1 MGGERR
7 VVRVGTRKSPLALWQ
22 TRWVIARLQEAW
34 PGLHFEEVPM
44 VTQGDLVLDRPLD
57 QAGGR
62 GLFVAEMEEA
72 LLAGRI
78 DLAVHSMKDL
88 PIELAPGLVLG
99 PVPPRAG
106 PRDLFVSRPGWES
119 PAPLPPSARGG
130 PRRPRR
136 GAPPLG
142 PPPRPGDGAGRGN
155 LGTRLRKL
163 EEGQVD
169 GLVLAAAGL
178 ARMGYELAG
187 FPLEP
192 PLFLP
197 AVGQGAL
204 ALELR
209 ADDPWLRERL
219 APLGDPAAT
228 AEVAAERALL

>member
-99 PVPPRAG
+99 PVPPRADRASV
-106 PRDLFVSRPGWES
+106 PV
-119 PAPLPPSARGG
+119 
-130 PRRPRR
+130 
-136 GAPPLG
+136 
-142 PPPRPGDGAGRGN
+142 RGN

-219 APLGDPAAT
+219 APLGDP
-228 AEVAAERALL
+228 